1 MRFTKSIICLTLF
14 AAFSTA
20 YAGSKYLNGSSGITQ
35 NKWDDEN
42 IVAGVFWN
50 GSMTLLQE
58 TLYLQQQIT
67 RKKI

>member
-42 IVAGVFWN
+42 IVAGVFLEWIN
-50 GSMTLLQE
+50 DWWIRPLCWH
-58 TLYLQQQIT
+58 
-67 RKKI
+67 R

>member
-42 IVAGVFWN
+42 IVAGVF
-50 GSMTLLQE
+50 
-58 TLYLQQQIT
+58 
-67 RKKI
+67 